1 MGGVHTK
8 SCKHDEVK
16 LPRRR
21 DYRVESSK
29 RFSRADRFKE
39 LLDIETALGGLSASN
54 ESRMRASSPCLSMTT
69 CQSKQP
75 HTESKMETRT
85 SWSSSS
91 TSQYTQSVNQQ
102 KHSSVCESPMDAIGN
117 LRHTLMLTPNI
128 TQPKSEF
135 SEKLELTDSKS
146 DITLFNTESHKSRK
160 ISATTQPTI
169 QDDHLHDGDSRKT
182 PAMRSTEAP
191 EGLTNLT
198 QRPRFAKRSSVPSIT
213 STKVTPKSI
222 EAFEPSKNLH
232 TGDVQSSLSPKL
244 LRTNSKSVTHTETP
258 YLAEK
263 PPTPPPKAQ
272 TFKVQNPTF
281 RNGYISQRPNLRRT
295 LAGPNA
301 YLTKSRQAPSPL
313 MQKHSP
319 SIRTNSLPRPSTAD
333 HWLSVPPG
341 DPALESPARLRRSG
355 STSQNSETEVLIEKP
370 QCLSRIEYTFYI
382 NDTEAY
388 QRPFYDRRVEA
399 IARASQCNICL
410 HKPPPGHKP
419 VYYKGIR
426 VLPVTISART
436 MVTLKRCIARLDM
449 QYPYFNVKAF
459 CPPDMY

>member
-8 SCKHDEVK
+8 SCKHDEAK
-16 LPRRR
+16 PPRRR
-21 DYRVESSK
+21 DYRVESGR

-39 LLDIETALGGLSASN
+39 LLDIETALGGLSASD
-54 ESRMRASSPCLSMTT
+54 EGRMRVSSPCLSMTT

-75 HTESKMETRT
+75 HTELKAEAKE

-91 TSQYTQSVNQQ
+91 TSQYTQSLNRQ
-102 KHSSVCESPMDAIGN
+102 KHSSVRESPMNAIGN
-117 LRHTLMLTPNI
+117 LRHTFMLTSNI
-128 TQPKSEF
+128 KQPKSEF

-146 DITLFNTESHKSRK
+146 DAKLFNIESYKSQK
-160 ISATTQPTI
+160 KSATTQSTT
-169 QDDHLHDGDSRKT
+169 QDDHFHSGDSRK
-182 PAMRSTEAP
+182 ASAANSTKASN
-191 EGLTNLT
+191 GLTNFT
-198 QRPRFAKRSSVPSIT
+198 QQPRSAKLSSVPSMT
-213 STKVTPKSI
+213 SMKVTPKST
-222 EAFEPSKNLH
+222 EAVEPSGNLH
-232 TGDVQSSLSPKL
+232 TGDVQPSLSPKL
-244 LRTNSKSVTHTETP
+244 LRTNSKSATYTETP

-272 TFKVQNPTF
+272 IFKAQNLTF
-281 RNGYISQRPNLRRT
+281 RNGYISQRPSVRRT
-295 LAGPNA
+295 SVGPNA
-301 YLTKSRQAPSPL
+301 CHTKGRQTPSPL
-313 MQKHSP
+313 MQKRSP
-319 SIRTNSLPRPSTAD
+319 PTRANSLPRPSTAD
-333 HWLSVPPG
+333 QWLSVPPG
-341 DPALESPARLRRSG
+341 EPASESPARLRRSG

-382 NDTEAY
+382 TDTEAY